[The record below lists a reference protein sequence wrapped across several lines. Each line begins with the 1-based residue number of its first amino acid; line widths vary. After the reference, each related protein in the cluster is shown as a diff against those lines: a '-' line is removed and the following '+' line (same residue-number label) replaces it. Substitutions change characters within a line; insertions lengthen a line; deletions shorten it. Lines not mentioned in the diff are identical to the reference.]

1 MFFDNI
7 HKFKNN
13 VAFFLDHSNK
23 VYFSDILNISNKFQK
38 IVNRRSLTILI
49 ADNSLESLCGYI
61 SLLRSNNVVMLL
73 DSSIKDKDLQFI
85 INKFLPKF
93 VFCSRANLKKLPKDY
108 FNLEHTFQNY
118 SLMKSKKENL
128 YKINDQLMILI
139 STSGSIGEPKFV
151 KLSLNNIMV
160 NTQSII
166 SYLSLKSF
174 DRAITTMP
182 LSYSYGFSIIN
193 THLYCGGSIVPNN
206 FSLVDRNFW
215 ELYSKSKPTNINGVP
230 FFYEMINKIGVEKI
244 LKHKPRFITQAGGK
258 IKKEIFRKIASK
270 CLENKISFYLM
281 YGQTEAGPRISYHK
295 VKKSDLNEPNIT
307 IGKPIPGGKLFLRD
321 NNNFLIKN
329 KNVKGN
335 IIYEG
340 KNIFGGYAKSCLD
353 LSSFDNKTEL
363 KTGDTGY
370 QDKNGKFFISG
381 RKSRFIKIYGY
392 RLNLDY
398 FEEKLNSNGLNV
410 ACVGVNEKLYIFS
423 LKTNSKL
430 KNFIDLPKNAYKIIL
445 LKEFPL
451 NDNGKI
457 SYSNLTK
464 LIDIKD

>member
-1 MFFDNI
+1 
-7 HKFKNN
+7 
-13 VAFFLDHSNK
+13 
-23 VYFSDILNISNKFQK
+23 
-38 IVNRRSLTILI
+38 
-49 ADNSLESLCGYI
+49 
-61 SLLRSNNVVMLL
+61 
-73 DSSIKDKDLQFI
+73 
-85 INKFLPKF
+85 
-93 VFCSRANLKKLPKDY
+93 
-108 FNLEHTFQNY
+108 
-118 SLMKSKKENL
+118 
-128 YKINDQLMILI
+128 
-139 STSGSIGEPKFV
+139 
-151 KLSLNNIMV
+151 
-160 NTQSII
+160 
-166 SYLSLKSF
+166 
-174 DRAITTMP
+174 MP

-230 FFYEMINKIGVEKI
+230 FFYEMINKIGFERI
-244 LKHKPRFITQAGGK
+244 LKHKLRFITQAGGK
-258 IKKEIFRKIASK
+258 IKKEIFKKIASK

-295 VKKSDLNEPNIT
+295 VKKGDLKESDIT
-307 IGKPIPGGKLFLRD
+307 IGKPIPKGKLFLRD
-321 NNNFLIKN
+321 NNNLLIKN

-335 IIYEG
+335 LIYEG

-353 LSSFDNKTEL
+353 LNSFDNKIEL
-363 KTGDTGY
+363 KTGDIGY
-370 QDKNGKFFISG
+370 QDKKGKFFISG

-410 ACVGVNEKLYIFS
+410 ACIGANEKLYIFS

-430 KNFIDLPKNAYKIIL
+430 KNFIDLPKNAYKIVL

-457 SYSNLTK
+457 SYSSLIK